1 MIPAVK
7 AAGFDIEKLTLE
19 QQQRISADVFNL
31 LEANSEEYNKY
42 DFTAVSFFYLAE
54 KFADR
59 IINHVSAEEWLI
71 FAGEAYIVQH
81 HIYLNDYSR
90 GYLTLKDETEN
101 KLVSHADSV
110 ELSEDQST
118 EDTSFAL
125 SPMDEDNTVKDHDEF
140 LPQAADDQFRLIIE
154 YSAEAHAGYE
164 KISHL
169 PDTYK
174 QKYKDV
180 ITSGSANFSGNYQE
194 IALTLSEEYKK
205 SLRPYVNQE
214 ANDALEDARSI
225 SPAAEIEFKK
235 VMSLVGHHEKP
246 VNILKKL
253 ESKYGLSERS
263 IAERLAKEAK
273 ARAEAERL
281 AKEAK
286 ARAEAERLAK
296 EAKAR
301 AEAWEKV
308 EKRARVSVESHS
320 PTNEQ
325 ICENDITDQ
334 RHSHL
339 QAGLKL
345 RGVISSILRF
355 ATSLLG
361 MLIVTALG
369 FLYFYL

>member
-71 FAGEAYIVQH
+71 FAGEAYIVNH
-81 HIYLNDYSR
+81 HIHLNDYSR

-110 ELSEDQST
+110 ELPKDHKT

-125 SPMDEDNTVKDHDEF
+125 SSMDEDSAVKDHNEF

-154 YSAEAHAGYE
+154 YSPEAYAGYE
-164 KISHL
+164 EISHL

-205 SLRPYVNQE
+205 SLRPYANQE

-225 SPAAEIEFKK
+225 SSEAESEFKQ

-246 VNILKKL
+246 ANILKII

-263 IAERLAKEAK
+263 IAERKAKE
-273 ARAEAERL
+273 AEAERL

-286 ARAEAERLAK
+286 ARAEAEQLAKEAEAERLAK
-296 EAKAR
+296 EAEAEQR
-301 AEAWEKV
+301 AYEAGKKV
-308 EKRARVSVESHS
+308 EKRAPEAVASKSE
-320 PTNEQ
+320 
-325 ICENDITDQ
+325 TDQ
-334 RHSHL
+334 QR
-339 QAGLKL
+339 QQFVLKL
-345 RGVISSILRF
+345 SSVIMSILRF
-355 ATSLLG
+355 LTSLMG
-361 MLIVTALG
+361 MLFVMALG
-369 FLYFYL
+369 FLYFYW